1 MKLTFEQFVDICPQG
16 YSDWAV
22 GMFEDL
28 GVTMHGTV
36 YMIYSHLTEE
46 QKAELKKYE
55 NVRLTNCWKP
65 YAPEIRYDV
74 VFIGNFVKGENDDCT

>member
-1 MKLTFEQFVDICPQG
+1 MKLTFSQFVDICPQG

-74 VFIGNFVKGENDDCT
+74 VFIGNFVKGD

>member
-1 MKLTFEQFVDICPQG
+1 MKLTFSQFVDICPQG
-16 YSDWAV
+16 YSDWTV

-28 GVTMHGTV
+28 GVTMYGTV
-36 YMIYSHLTEE
+36 YIMYSRLTEE

-65 YAPEIRYDV
+65 YAPEIRHDV
-74 VFIGNFVKGENDDCT
+74 VFIGNITKGENQ